1 MSDLRR
7 FVLIA
12 CFACAFFAGPGIAGA
27 QSLGELDQRL
37 SALAPQVDEATAN
50 SGAASGVVSQLD
62 QAESDFARIAE
73 NSRVDRD
80 AMLSAYTRLDRMLDR
95 IYTAYQK
102 RKDAC
107 IAQIDNGGTCDYEQP
122 EQIALR
128 ALYPLSWLRFEVR
141 RFTPANPRWL
151 AGSSTRR
158 STASPPAR

>member
-12 CFACAFFAGPGIAGA
+12 CFGCALCAGPVIAAA

-37 SALAPQVDEATAN
+37 NALAPRVDEATAN
-50 SGAASGVVSQLD
+50 SGVASDVVSQLE
-62 QAESDFARIAE
+62 QAESDFAKIAE

-80 AMLSAYTRLDRMLDR
+80 AMLSTYTRLDRMLDR

-107 IAQIDNGGTCDYEQP
+107 IAQIDNGGTCDYEP
-122 EQIALR
+122 PAQIAMP
-128 ALYPLSWLRFEVR
+128 ALYPPSSLPVGGATLSAGEPS
-141 RFTPANPRWL
+141 TGRW
-151 AGSSTRR
+151 
-158 STASPPAR
+158 